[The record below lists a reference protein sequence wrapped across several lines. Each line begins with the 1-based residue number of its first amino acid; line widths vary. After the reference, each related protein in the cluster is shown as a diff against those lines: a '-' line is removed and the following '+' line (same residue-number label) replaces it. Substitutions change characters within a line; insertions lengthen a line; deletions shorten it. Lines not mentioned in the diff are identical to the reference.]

1 MKTVKYATTIIALL
15 AIAFQSKVIKMSGMH
30 RDAQG
35 GAFGVGRVGAWLG
48 ENQQG
53 GVRQKI
59 VRPII

>member
-48 ENQQG
+48 ENPKG
-53 GVRQKI
+53 KK
-59 VRPII
+59 